1 MRVLHKHRIALAALA
16 VYHLVFFF
24 PTLFMGRMASPNDV
38 FYNSEPWKS
47 VRQVDVQNPLI
58 NDPPTAYYT
67 VLSLIKTDWR
77 AFHWNPFIGSGVPG
91 FGSTLLSPFSL
102 VPALLL
108 PLPWVYTGII
118 LLKLNVAFWL
128 AYLWLREERLGKR
141 GAAVGAILF
150 AAAGPIAV
158 RWWWHVTNAAPLYPA
173 LLWIALRT
181 ARGKRTPAWAIGLV
195 AFCYAL
201 SAFPAAMAYGA
212 YAAVAY
218 FVFVLIGG
226 RGSGVGSRRADEATS
241 LRPPTP
247 DSGLTIEATGVGS
260 RRVDPKASLRPPTP
274 DPRLPIK
281 AISIAIAA
289 TVLGIA
295 IATPSFVPLA
305 QLVQRSG
312 YLGSRA
318 NAAAEHVFPL
328 RHFALFL
335 NPDHLGN
342 PALRDWRGDYSLGIL
357 NNYIE
362 ATVYVGIVALALIL
376 LAAANRRARSRWFW
390 LAMLAVMLAAMFGFA
405 PVTKIVA
412 GFPGFK
418 YSPLTRIELMLPIA
432 AAYLAAAGAAL
443 LARGRFRMAIGMLLA
458 VACAADLAV
467 FAGRFYPYLEP
478 ALASSPPATPTI
490 VFLQSQPKPF
500 RIAPFFDY
508 FWPNAAELYRLED
521 VRSHF
526 SSEASYRRLLE
537 RIDPS
542 AVLTSSTVINFN
554 SLKFDFNDPLVSMLG
569 IRYLI
574 EQRSIDVI
582 KWTIFK
588 NTTRGVKEIAATVIE
603 PGAAV
608 ERHVRIDAEPF
619 YAIELP
625 MELQAALGPAPHL
638 DVTLTKGMNVVY
650 ARSFSSGDI
659 TALNKVYI
667 PLRPYARVGET
678 VVLRI
683 ASSGI
688 RVRMLTGAT
697 EVAGDAPLFYGRVM
711 TPVIFERDLPDGRIF
726 RNVGEVPRFHAVT
739 RVRRMT
745 ADEML
750 ATKSIDFADEAIVT
764 DPRPLPVEA
773 SDAVV
778 TLRSDRDDEQV
789 VDVSAPAK
797 TLLASSEKLTPELRV
812 TVDGRVVEPVEINV
826 LFAGVPV
833 PAGNHRIVFTRVL
846 GRGWWWVAG
855 MALVLMVALSVVDVV
870 AVTRSRQH

>member
-1 MRVLHKHRIALAALA
+1 MRFLRKHRIALIALA
-16 VYHLVFFF
+16 VYHVVFFF
-24 PTLFMGRMASPNDV
+24 PTLFMGRIASPNDV
-38 FYNSEPWKS
+38 FYNFEPWKT
-47 VRQVDVQNPLI
+47 VRQVDVQNSLI

-77 AFHWNPFIGSGVPG
+77 AFHWNPFIASGVPG
-91 FGSTLLSPFSL
+91 FGSTLLAPFSFL
-102 VPALLL
+102 PALLL

-128 AYLWLREERLGKR
+128 AYLWLREERLGKY
-141 GAAVGAILF
+141 GAAIGAILF

-181 ARGKRTPAWAIGLV
+181 ARGKRTPTWAIGLI
-195 AFCYAL
+195 ALCYAL

-218 FVFVLIGG
+218 FGFLIIGG
-226 RGSGVGSRRADEATS
+226 RESGVGGRRKRLYEGEL

-247 DSGLTIEATGVGS
+247 DS
-260 RRVDPKASLRPPTP
+260 RPPIRT
-274 DPRLPIK
+274 ITV
-281 AISIAIAA
+281 AAAA
-289 TVLGIA
+289 TVLGVMIA
-295 IATPSFVPLA
+295 APSFIPLA
-305 QLVQRSG
+305 QLVKRSG
-312 YLGSRA
+312 YLDSRA
-318 NAAAEHVFPL
+318 NAAVEHVFPL
-328 RHFALFL
+328 HHFALFL

-342 PALRDWRGDYSLGIL
+342 RALRDWRGDRALGTL

-362 ATVYVGIVALALIL
+362 ATVYVGIVALPLIL
-376 LAAANRRARSRWFW
+376 IAIASRRARSRWFW

-405 PVTKIVA
+405 PVAKIVA
-412 GFPGFK
+412 ARPGFK
-418 YSPLTRIELMLPIA
+418 YSPLTRIALMMPIA
-432 AAYLAAAGAAL
+432 AAYLAAAGASFL
-443 LARGRFRMAIGMLLA
+443 IRGRFRVAVATLLA
-458 VACAADLAV
+458 VASAGDLAV

-478 ALASSPPATPTI
+478 RLASPPITPVI
-490 VFLQSQPKPF
+490 AFLQSQPKPF

-508 FWPNAAELYRLED
+508 LWPNSSELYRLED

-542 AVLTSSTVINFN
+542 AALTTSTVINFN

-569 IRYLI
+569 IRYLL

-582 KWTIFK
+582 KWSIFA
-588 NTTRGVKEIAATVIE
+588 NTKPGVKEIAAMVLE
-603 PGAAV
+603 PGRAAQ
-608 ERHVRIDAEPF
+608 RHVRVDAEPF

-625 MELQAALGPAPHL
+625 LEVQAVLGRAPHL
-638 DVTLTKGMNVVY
+638 DVVLIKGTSVVY
-650 ARSFSSGDI
+650 ARAFTPGDI
-659 TALNKVYI
+659 SALNKIYV
-667 PLRPYARVGET
+667 PLRPYARLGET

-683 ASSGI
+683 TSSGM
-688 RVRMLTGAT
+688 RVRLLTGAT
-697 EVAGDAPLFYGRVM
+697 EIAGDAPIFYGRVG

-726 RNVGEVPRFHAVT
+726 RNVAEVPRFHAVT

-745 ADEML
+745 AGELL

-764 DPRPLPVEA
+764 DVRPLAVEA

-778 TLRSDRDDEQV
+778 TLRDYGDDEQV
-789 VDVSAPAK
+789 IDVAAPAK

-812 TVDGRVVEPVEINV
+812 TVDGRVVQPVEINV

-833 PAGNHRIVFTRVL
+833 PAGNHRVVFTRRL
-846 GRGWWWVAG
+846 GRGWWLMSG
-855 MALVLMVALSVVDVV
+855 IALLLLVALSVSELRRPVPPPG
-870 AVTRSRQH
+870 

>member
-1 MRVLHKHRIALAALA
+1 MRSLRKHRVALAALA

-24 PTLFMGRMASPNDV
+24 PTLFMGRIASPNDA
-38 FYNSEPWKS
+38 FYNYEPWKN
-47 VRQVDVQNPLI
+47 VRQVDVQNSLI

-67 VLSLIKTDWR
+67 VLSLIKSDWH

-102 VPALLL
+102 LPALLL
-108 PLPWVYTGII
+108 PLPWIYTGII

-141 GAAVGAILF
+141 GAAAGAILF

-195 AFCYAL
+195 ALCYAL
-201 SAFPAAMAYGA
+201 SAFPATMAYGA

-226 RGSGVGSRRADEATS
+226 RGSGVGSRRVDDAGP
-241 LRPPTP
+241 LRLPTP
-247 DSGLTIEATGVGS
+247 DS
-260 RRVDPKASLRPPTP
+260 
-274 DPRLPIK
+274 RLPIVL
-281 AISIAIAA
+281 ITAA
-289 TVLGIA
+289 LAALLGIA
-295 IATPSFVPLA
+295 IAAPSFIPLA
-305 QLVQRSG
+305 QLVKRSG
-312 YLGSRA
+312 YLGSRI
-318 NAAAEHVFPL
+318 NVAAEHVFPL
-328 RHFALFL
+328 HHFALFL

-342 PALRDWRGDYSLGIL
+342 RALRDWRGDRALGTL
-357 NNYIE
+357 NNYVE
-362 ATVYVGIVALALIL
+362 ATVYVGIVALPLIF
-376 LAAANRRARSRWFW
+376 LAIANRRARSRWFW

-405 PVTKIVA
+405 PVAKIVA
-412 GFPGFK
+412 SLPGFK

-432 AAYLAAAGAAL
+432 TAYLAAAGAAFL
-443 LARGRFRMAIGMLLA
+443 GRGRFRMVMGMLLA

-467 FAGRFYPYLEP
+467 FAGRFYPYLDP
-478 ALASSPPATPTI
+478 ALASPPVTPTI
-490 VFLQSQPKPF
+490 AFLQAQPKPF

-508 FWPNAAELYRLED
+508 LWPNSSELYRLED

-542 AVLTSSTVINFN
+542 SALTSSTVINFN

-569 IRYLI
+569 IRYLL
-574 EQRSIDVI
+574 EQRTIDVI
-582 KWTIFK
+582 KWSIFK
-588 NTTRGVKEIAATVIE
+588 NTKPGVQEIAATVLE
-603 PGAAV
+603 PGGAM

-619 YAIELP
+619 FAIELP
-625 MELQAALGPAPHL
+625 IELQTVLGSAPHL
-638 DVTLTKGMNVVY
+638 DVTLMKGTSVVY
-650 ARSFSSGDI
+650 ARSFTSGDI
-659 TALNKVYI
+659 TALNKIYI
-667 PLRPYARVGET
+667 PVRPFARLGET
-678 VVLRI
+678 VVLRV
-683 ASSGI
+683 ASSGM
-688 RVRMLTGAT
+688 RVRMLTGAV

-711 TPVIFERDLPDGRIF
+711 TPVIFERELPDGRIF
-726 RNVGEVPRFHAVT
+726 RNVAEVPRFHAVT
-739 RVRRMT
+739 RVRWMT

-750 ATKSIDFADEAIVT
+750 ATKDIDFADEAIVT

-773 SDAVV
+773 SDAIV

-789 VDVSAPAK
+789 IDVAAPAR

-812 TVDGRVVEPVEINV
+812 TVDGRTVKPVEINV
-826 LFAGVPV
+826 LFAGVPI
-833 PAGNHRIVFTRVL
+833 PAGNHRVVFTRVL

-855 MALVLMVALSVVDVV
+855 VALVLLVGLSVVDI
-870 AVTRSRQH
+870 AALKRRKQHVLSS

>member
-1 MRVLHKHRIALAALA
+1 VRLLKKHRVALAALA
-16 VYHLVFFF
+16 VYHFVFFF
-24 PTLFMGRMASPNDV
+24 PTLFMGRIASPNDV
-38 FYNSEPWKS
+38 FYNFDPWKS
-47 VRQVDVQNPLI
+47 VRQVEVQNSLI

-67 VLSLIKTDWR
+67 VLSLIKTDWH

-102 VPALLL
+102 FPALLL
-108 PLPWVYTGII
+108 PLQWIYTGII

-195 AFCYAL
+195 ALCYAL

-218 FVFVLIGG
+218 FVYVVIRERRFAPRILVTAALATLL
-226 RGSGVGSRRADEATS
+226 GV
-241 LRPPTP
+241 
-247 DSGLTIEATGVGS
+247 V
-260 RRVDPKASLRPPTP
+260 
-274 DPRLPIK
+274 
-281 AISIAIAA
+281 IAA
-289 TVLGIA
+289 
-295 IATPSFVPLA
+295 PSFVPLA
-305 QLVQRSG
+305 QLVKRTG
-312 YLGSRA
+312 YLESRA
-318 NAAAEHVFPL
+318 TAAAEHVFPL
-328 RHFALFL
+328 HHFALFI

-342 PALRDWRGDYSLGIL
+342 RALRDWRGDHALGTL

-362 ATVYVGIVALALIL
+362 ATVYVGIVALLLI
-376 LAAANRRARSRWFW
+376 AVAIANRRARSRWFW

-405 PVTKIVA
+405 PVAKIV
-412 GFPGFK
+412 GRLPGFK

-432 AAYLAAAGAAL
+432 VAYLAASGAAL
-443 LARGRFRMAIGMLLA
+443 LARGRIRLAIGMSLA

-467 FAGRFYPYLEP
+467 FAGRFYPYLDP
-478 ALASSPPATPTI
+478 ALASPPATPTI
-490 VFLQSQPKPF
+490 TFLRSQPKPF
-500 RIAPFFDY
+500 RIAPFFLY
-508 FWPNAAELYRLED
+508 LWPNSSELYRLED

-526 SSEASYRRLLE
+526 SSEGSYRRLLE

-542 AVLTSSTVINFN
+542 AALTSSTVINFN
-554 SLKFDFNDPLVSMLG
+554 SLKFDFNDPLVGMLG

-574 EQRSIDVI
+574 EQRSIDVM
-582 KWTIFK
+582 KWTIFA
-588 NTTRGVKEIAATVIE
+588 NTKAGVNEIAAMVIE
-603 PGAAV
+603 PGMAV
-608 ERHVRIDAEPF
+608 QRHVRVDAEPF

-625 MELQAALGPAPHL
+625 VELQAELGRAPHL
-638 DVTLTKGMNVVY
+638 DVTLMKGTSVIY
-650 ARSFSSGDI
+650 ARAFTPGDI
-659 TALNKVYI
+659 TALGKIYI
-667 PLRPYARVGET
+667 PLRPYARLGES

-683 ASSGI
+683 AAAGM

-711 TPVIFERDLPDGRIF
+711 TPLIFERDLPDGRIF
-726 RNVGEVPRFHAVT
+726 RNVAEVPRFHAVT
-739 RVRRMT
+739 RMRRMT
-745 ADEML
+745 VDELL
-750 ATKSIDFADEAIVT
+750 ATKNVDFAAEAIVT

-778 TLRSDRDDEQV
+778 TLRSYADDAQV

-812 TVDGRVVEPVEINV
+812 TVDGHVVEPVQINV
-826 LFAGVPV
+826 LFAGVPI
-833 PAGNHRIVFTRVL
+833 PAGDHRVIFTRRL

-855 MALVLMVALSVVDVV
+855 VALVLLVVLSVVD
-870 AVTRSRQH
+870 ARRRYFGIATRMI

>member
-1 MRVLHKHRIALAALA
+1 MKRLRKHRIALIALA

-24 PTLFMGRMASPNDV
+24 PTLFMGRIASPNDV
-38 FYNSEPWKS
+38 FYNFEPWKT
-47 VRQVDVQNPLI
+47 VRQVDVQNSLI

-67 VLSLIKTDWR
+67 VLSLIKTDWH

-102 VPALLL
+102 LPALLL

-181 ARGKRTPAWAIGLV
+181 ARGKRTPVWAIGLI
-195 AFCYAL
+195 ALCYAL
-201 SAFPAAMAYGA
+201 SAFPATMAYGA

-218 FVFVLIGG
+218 FVFVLLRGG
-226 RGSGVGSRRADEATS
+226 RESGVGSRSKEAS
-241 LRPPTP
+241 PTP
-247 DSGLTIEATGVGS
+247 NS
-260 RRVDPKASLRPPTP
+260 
-274 DPRLPIK
+274 RLPIK
-281 AISIAIAA
+281 AVSIAILA
-289 TVLGIA
+289 TALGIA
-295 IATPSFVPLA
+295 VAAPSFIPLA
-305 QLVQRSG
+305 QLVKRSG
-312 YLGSRA
+312 YLASRA
-318 NAAAEHVFPL
+318 GAATEHVFPL
-328 RHFALFL
+328 HHFALFL

-342 PALRDWRGDYSLGIL
+342 RALRDWRGDHALGTL
-357 NNYIE
+357 NNYVE
-362 ATVYVGIVALALIL
+362 ATVYVGIVALPLIL
-376 LAAANRRARSRWFW
+376 LAVANRRARARWFW
-390 LAMLAVMLAAMFGFA
+390 LAMLTVMLAAMFGFA
-405 PVTKIVA
+405 PVAKIVA
-412 GFPGFK
+412 GLPGFK
-418 YSPLTRIELMLPIA
+418 YSPLTRIEMMLPIA
-432 AAYLAAAGAAL
+432 AAYLAATGAAF
-443 LARGRFRMAIGMLLA
+443 LARGRFRIAIGMLLA

-467 FAGRFYPYLEP
+467 FAGRFYPYLDP

-490 VFLQSQPKPF
+490 TFLQSQPKPF

-508 FWPNAAELYRLED
+508 FWPNSAELYRLED

-542 AVLTSSTVINFN
+542 AALTSSTVINFN

-569 IRYLI
+569 IRYLL

-582 KWTIFK
+582 KWSIFS
-588 NTTRGVKEIAATVIE
+588 NTKPGVKEIAATVLE
-603 PGAAV
+603 PGGSM
-608 ERHVRIDAEPF
+608 ERHIRVDAEPF
-619 YAIELP
+619 YAIEFSL
-625 MELQAALGPAPHL
+625 ELQAALGLAPHL
-638 DVTLTKGMNVVY
+638 DVTMMKGANVVY
-650 ARSFSSGDI
+650 ARSFTPGDI
-659 TALNKVYI
+659 TALNKIYI
-667 PLRPYARVGET
+667 PLRPYAGLGET
-678 VVLRI
+678 VVLRM
-683 ASSGI
+683 ASSGM

-697 EVAGDAPLFYGRVM
+697 EVAGDAQLFYGRVM

-726 RNVGEVPRFHAVT
+726 RNVAEVPRFHAVM
-739 RVRRMT
+739 RVRRMS

-750 ATKSIDFADEAIVT
+750 ATKTIDFADEAIVT

-773 SDAVV
+773 SDAAV
-778 TLRSDRDDEQV
+778 TLRSYQDDEQV
-789 VDVSAPAK
+789 VDVVAPAK

-812 TVDGRVVEPVEINV
+812 TVDGHTVEPVEINV
-826 LFAGVPV
+826 LFAGVPI
-833 PAGNHRIVFTRVL
+833 PAGNHRVVFTRVL

-855 MALVLMVALSVVDVV
+855 VAGVLLVGLSVFEFIL
-870 AVTRSRQH
+870 SRAAAKDLR